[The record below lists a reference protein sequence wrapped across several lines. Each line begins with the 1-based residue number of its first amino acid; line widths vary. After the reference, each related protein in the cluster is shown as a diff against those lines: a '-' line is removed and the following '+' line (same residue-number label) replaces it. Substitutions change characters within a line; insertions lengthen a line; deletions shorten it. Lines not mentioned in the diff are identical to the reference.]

1 MSNMKSIDKKLK
13 IAITGSIGSGKTL
26 VSNYFQEKGYPVL
39 SADLIS
45 KELLQNNQQIK
56 AKIIKAFVE
65 QSYTDNILNKKFLAE
80 QVFAN
85 ETNVEIINS
94 IVHPLVIKQ
103 IETESNNL
111 LQSHSIVFTEAAL
124 IYEAD
129 MEDLFDYVILVTS
142 EEDIRLQRK
151 IQSENYTE
159 EEFFRR
165 NNNQIPDKE
174 KKKRADFILENNKT
188 IKELKNK
195 ADFTLKIIEGL
206 LAVND

>member
-1 MSNMKSIDKKLK
+1 MKSIDKKLK

-26 VSNYFQEKGYPVL
+26 ISNYFIEKGFPVL
-39 SADLIS
+39 NADLIS
-45 KELLQNNQQIK
+45 KDLLQNNQQIK
-56 AKIIKAFVE
+56 TKIIKVFGD
-65 QSYTDNILNKKFLAE
+65 QSYTDNILNKKFLSE
-80 QVFAN
+80 KVFAS
-85 ETNVEIINS
+85 EENVEKINS
-94 IVHPLVIKQ
+94 IVHPYVIKQ
-103 IETESNNL
+103 IEIESNKL
-111 LQSHSIVFTEAAL
+111 LKFHSIVFTEAAL
-124 IYEAD
+124 IYEAN
-129 MEDLFDYVILVTS
+129 MEELFDYVILVTS

-159 EEFFRR
+159 EEFFKR

>member
-1 MSNMKSIDKKLK
+1 MKSIDKKFK

-26 VSNYFQEKGYPVL
+26 LSNYFIEKGYPVL

-45 KELLQNNQQIK
+45 KDLLQNNQQIK
-56 AKIIKAFVE
+56 AKIIKVFGD
-65 QSYTDNILNKKFLAE
+65 QSYTDNILNKKFLSE
-80 QVFAN
+80 KVFAS
-85 ETNVEIINS
+85 EENVEKINS
-94 IVHPLVIKQ
+94 IVHPYVIKQ

-111 LQSHSIVFTEAAL
+111 LKSHSIVFTEAAL

-159 EEFFRR
+159 EEFFKR

>member
-1 MSNMKSIDKKLK
+1 MKSAGKKLK

-26 VSNYFQEKGYPVL
+26 VSNYFLEKGFPVL

-45 KELLQNNQQIK
+45 KELLQNNQDIK
-56 AKIIKAFVE
+56 AKIIKAFGE
-65 QSYTDNILNKKFLAE
+65 QSYNKDVLNKKFLAE
-80 QVFAN
+80 QVFSN
-85 ETNVEIINS
+85 EENVQKINS
-94 IVHPLVIKQ
+94 IVHPYVIKK
-103 IETESNNL
+103 IEAELNELLKSN
-111 LQSHSIVFTEAAL
+111 SIVFTEAAL

-129 MEDLFDYVILVTS
+129 MEDLFDYVILITS
-142 EEDIRLQRK
+142 DEDIRLQRK

-195 ADFTLKIIEGL
+195 ADFTLKIIQGL
-206 LAVND
+206 LTVND

>member
-1 MSNMKSIDKKLK
+1 MKSKSKKLK

-26 VSNYFQEKGYPVL
+26 VSNYFLEKGYPVL

-56 AKIIKAFVE
+56 AKIIKAFGE
-65 QSYTDNILNKKFLAE
+65 QSYTDNVLNKKFLAE

-85 ETNVEIINS
+85 ETKVEIINS

-111 LQSHSIVFTEAAL
+111 LQTHSIVFTEAAL

-206 LAVND
+206 LGVND